1 VSIFFG
7 IVAQVKRID
16 DSDPVI
22 EFVATSMPHNWTRT
36 GGIIVKPRPL
46 PPLPQEHLDFWT
58 KYVEEFPRH
67 MFNLTPKKP
76 GKWHYMDFAIGF
88 GTKAQLSVN
97 RIARDGLIRVQ
108 LVLGNSSETG
118 WYDALD
124 SERIAIEEELD
135 MELEWKPRDG
145 NNDKSIV
152 QVVSPA
158 DTSDRSDW
166 PRQMQ
171 WMYEHL
177 EKFDK
182 VFRKRLP
189 PN

>member
-1 VSIFFG
+1 
-7 IVAQVKRID
+7 
-16 DSDPVI
+16 
-22 EFVATSMPHNWTRT
+22 
-36 GGIIVKPRPL
+36 
-46 PPLPQEHLDFWT
+46 
-58 KYVEEFPRH
+58 